1 MSEFDDFDYG
11 VYKKEL
17 NLQKQLQAEELS
29 EEQIEEK
36 QHWPKQV
43 LICSRAIFLAFVLLV
58 FLPKDYHLYNEIS
71 FISLICACCITGF
84 IWKQKSFRTLLQAS
98 QTKEQ
103 DDKILPSA
111 LQIQPHIYFYS
122 VSTAFFSLSILLINS
137 FKPYSTLL
145 MRTGSGICDSLAI
158 LGIILAI
165 YLYKYFCQID
175 VRR

>member
-1 MSEFDDFDYG
+1 MPDFDYDA
-11 VYKKEL
+11 YKEEL
-17 NLQKQLQAEELS
+17 KLQKQQWTEELS
-29 EEQIEEK
+29 EEQQVEEK
-36 QHWPKQV
+36 PYWPKQV
-43 LICSRAIFLAFVLLV
+43 LICSRAVFLAFVFLV

-84 IWKQKSFRTLLQAS
+84 IWKQKSFLTLLQTS

-103 DDKILPSA
+103 DDKILPSV

-122 VSTAFFSLSILLINS
+122 VSTAFFSLSILLINN
-137 FKPYSTLL
+137 FKPYSALL

>member
-1 MSEFDDFDYG
+1 MPDFDYDA
-11 VYKKEL
+11 YKEEL
-17 NLQKQLQAEELS
+17 KLQKQQWTEELS
-29 EEQIEEK
+29 EEQVEEK
-36 QHWPKQV
+36 PYWPKQV
-43 LICSRAIFLAFVLLV
+43 LICSRAVFLAFVLLV

-84 IWKQKSFRTLLQAS
+84 IWKQKSFLTLLQTS

-103 DDKILPSA
+103 HDEILPSV

-122 VSTAFFSLSILLINS
+122 VSIAFFSLSILLINN